1 MSLREWKYG
10 FVILLVSLFVSFCF
24 SQEKKLVQIRG
35 LVTNQQNDLLSY
47 TFVYDKLG
55 QKGYLTNDK
64 GELNIFVERGTEL
77 LFSHIGYKKYSYTIP
92 LIGNTDLLFLRI
104 KLVPDTIFLK
114 EITIFPWKTYQQFIQ
129 AFVNTQ
135 IPDDDI
141 SRAEQN
147 FAILKSQLATMEED
161 DNFQSASIAYKIMQQ
176 RMASDLYW
184 KGQTQPMQIFNIMA
198 WQEFIRYIREGKFK
212 NPNKRKKAK
221 TQEYSD

>member
-147 FAILKSQLATMEED
+147 FAILKNQLATMEED